1 VLLLLYMGGDMTNPE
16 EVSRMMYEAL
26 KLIAKDELECGCE
39 GCANAAYN
47 HLQRVANG
55 AIQLYEQSITVDLER
70 EEYERGEV
78 ESAQSIAFNKESR

>member
-1 VLLLLYMGGDMTNPE
+1 MTNPE

-26 KLIAKDELECGCE
+26 KGMHAGWRHIRSYHNDLYGVGWDRWDAS
-39 GCANAAYN
+39 AAE
-47 HLQRVANG
+47 

-78 ESAQSIAFNKESR
+78 ESAQSIAHNNGESR